1 MAKTKESKV
10 MEKNPKFNLLFS
22 GAKEK
27 AEAFDK
33 IAEAY
38 YNRNFGSISKS
49 DFDVLMFSIYIE
61 RLLEQNESDMESYS
75 DYELSKQLGI
85 TQSKI
90 KNLKVKK
97 ELLYPYEDFK
107 WENSFSRVCENARF
121 EDGKIHINI
130 NDPNLFI
137 ELKHFVELRNGRV
150 DIQLNSNSFV
160 ISVDMFFELLVY
172 IGKEEDKKI
181 ILKSIKETY
190 QKNEIEIKNI
200 EKASL
205 SKTIK
210 ENAAKVGGKILINGI
225 KECAYQLTSPL
236 SKIVKCIAEAVN
248 NS

>member
-1 MAKTKESKV
+1 MDR
-10 MEKNPKFNLLFS
+10 NQKFNLLFS
-22 GAKEK
+22 NVDEK
-27 AEAFDK
+27 AKAFDK

-38 YNRNFGSISKS
+38 YNRNFGSVSKS

-61 RLLEQNESDMESYS
+61 QLLKQNESDMESYS

-107 WENSFSRVCENARF
+107 WENSFSRVCESATF
-121 EDGKIHINI
+121 EDEKIHINI

-137 ELKHFVELRNGRV
+137 ELKHFVESRNGRV

-160 ISVDMFFELLVY
+160 ISVYMFIELLVY

-181 ILKSIKETY
+181 ILKSIRETY
-190 QKNEIEIKNI
+190 QKNEIKIENI
-200 EKASL
+200 EKANFG
-205 SKTIK
+205 KTIK
-210 ENAAKVGGKILINGI
+210 ENAAKVGGKILLNGI
-225 KECAYQLTSPL
+225 IEYATALTSPL
-236 SKIVKCIAEAVN
+236 SIIVKHIAEAIN